1 MRIAIKFGRVGIY
14 NEEVPSRKSQ
24 GPLITCSCKI
34 TGKTWQGKQAWQV
47 GDLFSEASSH
57 KVTQLFEHMVTQGHM
72 IN

>member
-34 TGKTWQGKQAWQV
+34 TGKLGKVNKPGKLVTCSQK
-47 GDLFSEASSH
+47 FPPIKSH
-57 KVTQLFEHMVTQGHM
+57 NSLNIWSPKV
-72 IN
+72 I